1 MSDIKIICIN
11 NKTLILNS
19 ALLESMEF
27 EERHNTLIF
36 RSASKEYFVTCRA
49 NLEYGEY
56 PVDVETYK
64 ELVYK
69 LFDVKLN

>member
-36 RSASKEYFVTCRA
+36 RSVSKEYFVTCRA